1 MLRCLAAVCSLLLLG
16 LVVWSAEYKGKVKSV
31 DADKNTITVTIDD
44 KEKTFNVGDDV
55 KVTRGDKEVKKKLK
69 ATKLWEKSPAV
80 TIVTDGE
87 GDKEV
92 VKEIKVGGKKKKE

>member
-1 MLRCLAAVCSLLLLG
+1 MLRSLVALCALLLLT

-31 DADKNTITVTIDD
+31 DPDKNTITVTIDD
-44 KEKTFNVGDDV
+44 KDKTFKVSDDV

-69 ATKLWEKSPAV
+69 SKKAFENNPGV
-80 TIVTDGE
+80 TIVTEGA

-92 VKEIKVGGKKKKE
+92 AKEIKLEKK